1 MASKTDDEL
10 SPAEVFKRAT
20 ANTVRTLSGREDLA
34 VSFGNEA
41 ASGGAESLRIPVPAG
56 GLKPD
61 NRVMVRAAADSLALR
76 LRHHNA
82 RSHRRSSPND
92 ATARAAFETLEW
104 ARCEALGARQL
115 AGVAE
120 NLQAALAEHCRRQGL
135 DQVGERSQVAVGE
148 ALRLLAFESFTGRRL
163 PDSARKAVS
172 LWEPWLREHLG
183 SAPLERLA
191 GLLDDQKSYGEAC
204 RQLLRQLELDVELDR
219 EEQETEPE
227 DSDDDDTEHGAD
239 SGEEEARS
247 GEREQSSIEQ
257 ESGEGE
263 TSTKDSPSEVSPGQ
277 DADESDSSTP
287 WRSAFTG
294 EEDSRRQGYKVFTA
308 RYDEVVEA
316 DALCEPEELDRL
328 RQRLDQ
334 RLQHLQGMVSRLAN
348 RLQRHVLAQ
357 QTRDW
362 EFDLEEGILDA
373 RRLHQVVVN
382 PTLPLSF
389 KQEKDMRFRDTVV
402 SLLIDNSGSM
412 RGWPIT
418 VAAMSSDILARILER
433 CAVKV
438 EILGFTT
445 RAWKGGQPRER
456 WLEAGKPEQ
465 PGRLNELRHIIYKS
479 ADAPWRRVRR
489 NLGLM
494 LQEGI
499 LKQNID
505 GEALAWAHQRLLV
518 RPEQRRILMV
528 ISDGAPVDDSTL
540 SVNSGDYLDI
550 HLRQVIHDIET
561 RSPVQLAAIGIGH
574 DVARYYRRA
583 VTIADPEQLGPTLL
597 AKLHELF
604 QEGRHGRGRGR
615 AAPVRQGR

>member
-1 MASKTDDEL
+1 MASRSDDEF
-10 SPAEVFKRAT
+10 SPTEVFKRAT
-20 ANTVRTLSGREDLA
+20 ANTVRTLSGRDDLA
-34 VSFGNEA
+34 VSFGSETPA
-41 ASGGAESLRIPVPAG
+41 GGGEVLRVPVPAG
-56 GLKPD
+56 GLRAE

-82 RSHRRSSPND
+82 RSHRRGAPND

-104 ARCEALGARQL
+104 ARCEALGARQM
-115 AGVAE
+115 AGVAD
-120 NLQAALAEHCRRQGL
+120 NLQAALAEHCRRQGI
-135 DQVGERSQVAVGE
+135 DQVSERSQVAVGE
-148 ALRLLAFESFTGRRL
+148 ALRLMAFERFTGRPL
-163 PDSARKAVS
+163 PEGARKAVS

-183 SAPLERLA
+183 NTPLDNLT
-191 GLLDDQKSYGEAC
+191 GLLDDQQAYGDAC
-204 RQLLRQLELDVELDR
+204 RRLLRKLELDVEF
-219 EEQETEPE
+219 EPE
-227 DSDDDDTEHGAD
+227 DQEIEPDDNDDEDTEHGAD
-239 SGEEEARS
+239 SGEEESRS

-263 TSTKDSPSEVSPGQ
+263 TSTQDSPNEVSPGQ

-287 WRSAFTG
+287 WRSAFAG
-294 EEDSRRQGYKVFTA
+294 DDSPHKLHYQVFTS
-308 RYDEVVEA
+308 RYDEVVSAA
-316 DALCEPEELDRL
+316 DLCEPAELDRL

-348 RLQRHVLAQ
+348 RLQRHVMAQ

-362 EFDLEEGILDA
+362 DFDLEEGILDA
-373 RRLHQVVVN
+373 RRLPQVVAN

-402 SLLIDNSGSM
+402 TLLIDNSGSM

-418 VAAMSSDILARILER
+418 VAAMSSDIIARILER

-456 WLEAGKPEQ
+456 WLEAGKPER
-465 PGRLNELRHIIYKS
+465 PGRLNELRHIVYKA
-479 ADAPWRRVRR
+479 ADAPWRRARR

-540 SVNSGDYLDI
+540 SVNTGDYLDI
-550 HLRQVIHDIET
+550 HLRQVIQDIES
-561 RSPVQLAAIGIGH
+561 RSPVQLSAIGIGH

-597 AKLHELF
+597 ANLHGLF
-604 QEGRHGRGRGR
+604 QEQRRGRR
-615 AAPVRQGR
+615 